1 MPLEKRI
8 PANRSAISGRQ
19 KMYDIQF
26 SILTR
31 VFVNGDMLA
40 RQFGFE
46 NEIIAIFDIK
56 LAFRDEFNQTIGRFP
71 SSDSD

>member
-1 MPLEKRI
+1 
-8 PANRSAISGRQ
+8 
-19 KMYDIQF
+19 MYDIQF

-46 NEIIAIFDIK
+46 NESIAIFNIK
-56 LAFRDEFNQTIGRFP
+56 LAFRDEFN
-71 SSDSD
+71 

>member
-1 MPLEKRI
+1 
-8 PANRSAISGRQ
+8 
-19 KMYDIQF
+19 MYDIQF
-26 SILTR
+26 SILAR